1 MSIERLK
8 ELQQSMAVKHTFKPG
23 DEVVWKAGLR
33 NRRIPEYG
41 ERALVAE
48 LRDTPLYEQGADC
61 GTSFFGEPLDFV
73 LAHLDSDGDLIHHHV
88 DSRRFE
94 PAE

>member
-8 ELQQSMAVKHTFKPG
+8 QLQASMAVKHTFKPG
-23 DEVVWKAGLR
+23 DEVVWKEGLK
-33 NRRIPEYG
+33 NRRIPAYG

-48 LRDTPLYEQGADC
+48 VRSTPLYQEDADS
-61 GTSFFGEPLDFV
+61 GTPDFGEPLDLV
-73 LAHLDSDGDLIHHHV
+73 LAHLDRDGDLVHHHA